1 MSTLWAFLLWF
12 GDNWLLIPWG
22 ASVIAAYIYGGKRLA
37 LIVATLGLG
46 AFAYRKGIQHER
58 EYRDESTAKVE
69 KRREDAFK
77 EIDNRGTNRDDVL
90 ERLRRNDY

>member
-1 MSTLWAFLLWF
+1 MSALWTFLHWF
-12 GDNWLLIPWG
+12 SDNWLLIPWG

-58 EYRDESTAKVE
+58 EYRDERTAEVE
-69 KRREDAFK
+69 KRRE
-77 EIDNRGTNRDDVL
+77 NSCHRT
-90 ERLRRNDY
+90 

>member
-1 MSTLWAFLLWF
+1 MSTLWTFLHWF
-12 GDNWLLIPWG
+12 SDNWFLILWG
-22 ASVIAAYIYGGKRLA
+22 ASVVTAYVYGGKRLA

-58 EYRDESTAKVE
+58 EYRDERTAEVE
-69 KRREDAFK
+69 KRRENAFK
-77 EIDNRGTNRDDVL
+77 EIDNRGTSRDDVL

>member
-1 MSTLWAFLLWF
+1 MSNLWAFLHWF

-22 ASVIAAYIYGGKRLA
+22 ASVVAAYVYGGRRLA

-46 AFAYRKGIQHER
+46 AFTYRKGIQHER
-58 EYRDESTAKVE
+58 ENRDESTAKVE
-69 KRREDAFK
+69 KRRENAFE
-77 EIDNRGTNRDDVL
+77 EINNRGTNRDDVL

>member
-1 MSTLWAFLLWF
+1 MSNLWAFLHWLS
-12 GDNWLLIPWG
+12 DNWLLISWG
-22 ASVIAAYIYGGKRLA
+22 ASVVTAYVYGGKRLA

-58 EYRDESTAKVE
+58 EYRDERTAEVE
-69 KRREDAFK
+69 KRRENAFK

>member
-1 MSTLWAFLLWF
+1 MNNLWPFLLWF
-12 GDNWLLIPWG
+12 GDNWLLIPCG

-46 AFAYRKGIQHER
+46 AFAYRKGIQHEC
-58 EYRDESTAKVE
+58 ENRDESTAKVE
-69 KRREDAFK
+69 KRREDAFE

>member
-1 MSTLWAFLLWF
+1 MNNLWPFLHWF

-22 ASVIAAYIYGGKRLA
+22 ASVVAAYVYGGRRLA

-58 EYRDESTAKVE
+58 EYRDERTVKVE
-69 KRREDAFK
+69 KRRENAFE

>member
-1 MSTLWAFLLWF
+1 MITLWSFLHWF
-12 GDNWLLIPWG
+12 SDNWFLILWG
-22 ASVIAAYIYGGKRLA
+22 ASVVTAYVYGGKRLA

-58 EYRDESTAKVE
+58 EYRDERTAEVE
-69 KRREDAFK
+69 KRRENAFK
-77 EIDNRGTNRDDVL
+77 EIDNRGTSRDDVL

>member
-1 MSTLWAFLLWF
+1 MSTLWAFLHWF

-22 ASVIAAYIYGGKRLA
+22 VSVVAAYVYGGRRLA

-58 EYRDESTAKVE
+58 EYRDESTAEVE
-69 KRREDAFK
+69 KRRENAFE
-77 EIDNRGTNRDDVL
+77 EIDNRGTSRDDVL

>member
-1 MSTLWAFLLWF
+1 MSNLWAFLHWF
-12 GDNWLLIPWG
+12 SDNWLLIPWG
-22 ASVIAAYIYGGKRLA
+22 VSVVIAYVYGGRRLA

-58 EYRDESTAKVE
+58 EYRDENTAKVE
-69 KRREDAFK
+69 KRRENAFE

>member
-1 MSTLWAFLLWF
+1 MSTLWAFLYWL

-22 ASVIAAYIYGGKRLA
+22 ASVIAAYVYGGRRLA
-37 LIVATLGLG
+37 LIVATLGFG

-58 EYRDESTAKVE
+58 EYRDEGTARVE

>member
-1 MSTLWAFLLWF
+1 MNTLWAFLHWF

-37 LIVATLGLG
+37 LIVATLSLG

>member
-58 EYRDESTAKVE
+58 EYRDERTAKVE
-69 KRREDAFK
+69 KRRENAFE

-90 ERLRRNDY
+90 ERLRQNDY

>member
-1 MSTLWAFLLWF
+1 MSTLWTFLHWF
-12 GDNWLLIPWG
+12 SDNWLLIPWG
-22 ASVIAAYIYGGKRLA
+22 ASVVAAYVYGGRRLA

-58 EYRDESTAKVE
+58 EYRDERTAEIE
-69 KRREDAFK
+69 KRRENAFE

>member
-1 MSTLWAFLLWF
+1 MSTLWSFLHWF
-12 GDNWLLIPWG
+12 GDNWLPIPWG
-22 ASVIAAYIYGGKRLA
+22 ASVIVAYIYGGKRLA

-58 EYRDESTAKVE
+58 EYRDERTAEVE
-69 KRREDAFK
+69 KRRKNAFE

>member
-1 MSTLWAFLLWF
+1 MSNLWTFLHWF

-22 ASVIAAYIYGGKRLA
+22 ASVIAAYVYGGRRLA

-46 AFAYRKGIQHER
+46 AFAYHKGIQHER

>member
-1 MSTLWAFLLWF
+1 MSTLWAFLHWF
-12 GDNWLLIPWG
+12 SDNWLLIPWG
-22 ASVIAAYIYGGKRLA
+22 ASVIVAYIYGGKRLA

-58 EYRDESTAKVE
+58 EYRDERTAKVG
-69 KRREDAFK
+69 KRRENAFK

-90 ERLRRNDY
+90 ERLRQNDY

>member
-1 MSTLWAFLLWF
+1 MSTLWAFLHWLS
-12 GDNWLLIPWG
+12 DNWLLIPWV
-22 ASVIAAYIYGGKRLA
+22 ASVVAAYVYGGRRLA

-58 EYRDESTAKVE
+58 EYRAERTAEVE
-69 KRREDAFK
+69 KRRENAFE
-77 EIDNRGTNRDDVL
+77 EIDNRGTNRDDVI

>member
-58 EYRDESTAKVE
+58 EYRDERTAKVE
-69 KRREDAFK
+69 KRRENAFE
-77 EIDNRGTNRDDVL
+77 EINNRGTNRDDVL
-90 ERLRRNDY
+90 KRLRRNDY

>member
-1 MSTLWAFLLWF
+1 MNTLWTFLHWF

-22 ASVIAAYIYGGKRLA
+22 ASVIAAYIYGGKRLT

-69 KRREDAFK
+69 KRRENAFE

>member
-1 MSTLWAFLLWF
+1 MNTLWAFLHWF

-69 KRREDAFK
+69 KRRQNAFE

-90 ERLRRNDY
+90 ERLRQNDY

>member
-1 MSTLWAFLLWF
+1 MSTMWSFLHWF

-22 ASVIAAYIYGGKRLA
+22 ASVIVAYIYGGKRLA

-58 EYRDESTAKVE
+58 EYRDERTAEVE
-69 KRREDAFK
+69 KRRKNAFE

>member
-22 ASVIAAYIYGGKRLA
+22 ASVVTAYVYGGRRLA

-69 KRREDAFK
+69 KRRENAFE

>member
-1 MSTLWAFLLWF
+1 MSTLWTFLHWF
-12 GDNWLLIPWG
+12 SDNWFLILWG
-22 ASVIAAYIYGGKRLA
+22 ASVVTAYVYGGKRLS

-58 EYRDESTAKVE
+58 EYRDERTAEVE
-69 KRREDAFK
+69 KRRENAFK

>member
-1 MSTLWAFLLWF
+1 MSSLWSFLHWLS
-12 GDNWLLIPWG
+12 DNWLLIPWG
-22 ASVIAAYIYGGKRLA
+22 ASVVAAYVYGGKRLA

-58 EYRDESTAKVE
+58 EYRDERTAKVV
-69 KRREDAFK
+69 KRRENAFK
-77 EIDNRGTNRDDVL
+77 EIDNRGTNRDDVV

>member
-58 EYRDESTAKVE
+58 EYRDERTAKVE
-69 KRREDAFK
+69 KRRKNAFE
-77 EIDNRGTNRDDVL
+77 EINNRGTNRDDVL

>member
-1 MSTLWAFLLWF
+1 MSSLWAFLHWF

-22 ASVIAAYIYGGKRLA
+22 ASIIAAYIYGGKRLA

-69 KRREDAFK
+69 KRREDAFE

>member
-1 MSTLWAFLLWF
+1 MSTLWTFSHWLL
-12 GDNWLLIPWG
+12 DNWLLIPWG
-22 ASVIAAYIYGGKRLA
+22 ASVVTAYVYGGRRLA

-58 EYRDESTAKVE
+58 AYRDERTAEVE
-69 KRREDAFK
+69 KRRKDAFK

>member
-1 MSTLWAFLLWF
+1 MSNLWAFLHWLS
-12 GDNWLLIPWG
+12 DNWPLIPWG
-22 ASVIAAYIYGGKRLA
+22 ASVVTAYVYGGRRLA

-58 EYRDESTAKVE
+58 EYRDERTAEVE
-69 KRREDAFK
+69 KRRENAFK
-77 EIDNRGTNRDDVL
+77 EIDNRGTSRDDVL

>member
-58 EYRDESTAKVE
+58 EYRDERTAKVE
-69 KRREDAFK
+69 KRRENAFE

>member
-1 MSTLWAFLLWF
+1 MNNLWAFLHWLS
-12 GDNWLLIPWG
+12 DNWLPILWG
-22 ASVIAAYIYGGKRLA
+22 ASVVIAYVYGGRRLA

-69 KRREDAFK
+69 KKRENAYD
-77 EIDNRGTNRDDVL
+77 EIENRGTNRDDVL